1 MHSGRLP
8 HALAIL
14 DLRSPSSDLH
24 REPEASVLAVKTW
37 TRPSELRPHRLFR
50 CRRNSDGGRV
60 VSLSVYLAH
69 VSFRGGSPALKPT
82 SRTHRY
88 FSRSQRVYRVC
99 LTSMPA
105 SRKSPLVL
113 VKSSLQF
120 PSFSA
125 YDSSPRL
132 DTERS
137 DAGSEYGPE
146 EEHNVSRTPGRTERL
161 HT

>member
-1 MHSGRLP
+1 M
-8 HALAIL
+8 
-14 DLRSPSSDLH
+14 
-24 REPEASVLAVKTW
+24 
-37 TRPSELRPHRLFR
+37 
-50 CRRNSDGGRV
+50 
-60 VSLSVYLAH
+60 
-69 VSFRGGSPALKPT
+69 
-82 SRTHRY
+82 
-88 FSRSQRVYRVC
+88 YRVC

-146 EEHNVSRTPGRTERL
+146 EEHNVSRTPGRAERL